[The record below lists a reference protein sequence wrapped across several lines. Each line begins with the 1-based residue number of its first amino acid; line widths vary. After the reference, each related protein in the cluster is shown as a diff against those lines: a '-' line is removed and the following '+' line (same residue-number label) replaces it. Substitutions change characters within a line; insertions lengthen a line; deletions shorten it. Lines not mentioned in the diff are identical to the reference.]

1 MRCRGLCAIVI
12 LGVLIA
18 LWPMAYAS
26 PPDQSWLGGFFDDAD
41 YDDVVLLITGCSPAT
56 SMHVAY
62 GPRPAWVVIAPVA
75 VADDDS
81 VSPPPTSSHDTR
93 APPVL

>member
-1 MRCRGLCAIVI
+1 MRFRGLCAIVI

-18 LWPMAYAS
+18 LWPMAFAS

-41 YDDVVLLITGCSPAT
+41 YDDVVLLITGCSPAMST
-56 SMHVAY
+56 HGAY

-81 VSPPPTSSHDTR
+81 VSPPAASSHHTR
-93 APPVL
+93 APPAL